1 MVLGCGWTEGNIRK
15 ASAFA
20 REIKPLKGGVQMLAV
35 LYNLLPAGQT
45 KSVHCLSSTQSSDWK
60 QKISPETG
68 RCQDARCGRTEQRKG
83 SRGGGAEMYMKFK
96 EINKAM
102 SAVSEE

>member
-35 LYNLLPAGQT
+35 LYDLLPAGQT
-45 KSVHCLSSTQSSDWK
+45 KSGHCLSSTQSSDWK

-68 RCQDARCGRTEQRKG
+68 RVKIPDVGEQ
-83 SRGGGAEMYMKFK
+83 SREREAEGVVQKCT
-96 EINKAM
+96 
-102 SAVSEE
+102 